1 MCGVLI
7 RQTLKFTE
15 EDKAD
20 GLFLEQQQC
29 SAEMWFTSAV
39 QLALQ
44 KNSYHP
50 SKSQWWKNVF
60 IEICL
65 EKLPQDTKC
74 QL

>member
-7 RQTLKFTE
+7 WQTRKLTE

-20 GLFLEQQQC
+20 GLFLQQQQC

-44 KNSYHP
+44 KTATTLLSLCGGRMF
-50 SKSQWWKNVF
+50 S
-60 IEICL
+60 
-65 EKLPQDTKC
+65 
-74 QL
+74 